1 VRKKVSVIGSGFVGA
16 TVGHILIAKE
26 LADVVMLDIESLQH
40 KTQGKALDLAEST
53 PVDGADVRVIGTSNY
68 DATA

>member
-1 VRKKVSVIGSGFVGA
+1 MRKKVSVIGSGFVGA

-40 KTQGKALDLAEST
+40 KTQGKALVSK
-53 PVDGADVRVIGTSNY
+53 PNKS
-68 DATA
+68 ATAPTSLTR